1 MRGKKILVIGG
12 TGFLGFHLIKRC
24 ISLKM
29 IITSISKQKPCQ
41 SQRFDNV
48 EYKTCNITS
57 LQRLKKQI
65 NNDYDFVVNLGGNI
79 DHKNK
84 NKTYRSHYLGVKNL
98 YNIFKNKKLKDLF
111 K

>member
-41 SQRFDNV
+41 SQRLDNV
-48 EYKTCNITS
+48 EYKTCKEIMIACGEVGAT
-57 LQRLKKQI
+57 
-65 NNDYDFVVNLGGNI
+65 
-79 DHKNK
+79 
-84 NKTYRSHYLGVKNL
+84 
-98 YNIFKNKKLKDLF
+98 DLIYATF
-111 K
+111 EE